1 MQRINK
7 KIIIGT
13 AQFIDNYGIKKKN
26 IKKFKTFYK
35 KIKKYDNIFLD
46 TSPKYGNAERY
57 IGNKLSKNIKVG
69 SKLISMKNISKI
81 NIKKAIRKNLEKSLN
96 NLNKKKINYYLVHD
110 EKDLLDKNKYQ
121 IYNELK
127 MLKDEN
133 IISKI
138 GVSIYNFKSLKKIL
152 TNFKLDIVQVPFNIL
167 DRRLLD
173 FYRSNFRLIKN
184 TEIHARSI
192 FLQGLLLNNL
202 YDFKTKNKKTRS
214 LLNTTEKWF
223 NQKNVSRD
231 EVCINFVNS
240 YKFVKYLVL
249 GLDDFDHLVKINKY
263 LKSNK
268 KTYPRNLFSSDVN
281 LINPSNW
288 KI

>member
-1 MQRINK
+1 
-7 KIIIGT
+7 
-13 AQFIDNYGIKKKN
+13 
-26 IKKFKTFYK
+26 
-35 KIKKYDNIFLD
+35 
-46 TSPKYGNAERY
+46 
-57 IGNKLSKNIKVG
+57 
-69 SKLISMKNISKI
+69 MKNISKI

-133 IISKI
+133 LISKI

-192 FLQGLLLNNL
+192 FLQP
-202 YDFKTKNKKTRS
+202 
-214 LLNTTEKWF
+214 
-223 NQKNVSRD
+223 
-231 EVCINFVNS
+231 
-240 YKFVKYLVL
+240 
-249 GLDDFDHLVKINKY
+249 H
-263 LKSNK
+263 
-268 KTYPRNLFSSDVN
+268 
-281 LINPSNW
+281 
-288 KI
+288 

>member
-1 MQRINK
+1 
-7 KIIIGT
+7 
-13 AQFIDNYGIKKKN
+13 
-26 IKKFKTFYK
+26 
-35 KIKKYDNIFLD
+35 
-46 TSPKYGNAERY
+46 
-57 IGNKLSKNIKVG
+57 
-69 SKLISMKNISKI
+69 MKNISKI

-133 IISKI
+133 LISKI

-249 GLDDFDHLVKINKY
+249 GLDDFDHLIKINKY